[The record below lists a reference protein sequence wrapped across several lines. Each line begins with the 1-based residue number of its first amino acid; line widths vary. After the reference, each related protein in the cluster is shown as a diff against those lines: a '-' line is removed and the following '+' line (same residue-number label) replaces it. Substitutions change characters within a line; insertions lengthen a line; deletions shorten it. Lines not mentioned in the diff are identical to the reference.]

1 MVKTLPDTLAD
12 AGPTSPFGTL
22 GDLETKAVVD
32 TLTNAQAVVKA
43 ETFGN
48 TLDDVEAQAL
58 VDMLTGNLL

>member
-1 MVKTLPDTLAD
+1 MQYPPHL
-12 AGPTSPFGTL
+12 L

-43 ETFGN
+43 ETLGN